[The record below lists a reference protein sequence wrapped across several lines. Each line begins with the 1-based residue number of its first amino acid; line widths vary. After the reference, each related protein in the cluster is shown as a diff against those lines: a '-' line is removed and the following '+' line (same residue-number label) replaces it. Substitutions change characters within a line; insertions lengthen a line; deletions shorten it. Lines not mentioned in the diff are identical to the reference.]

1 MSQAFGS
8 GKGGT
13 SCGDAHSVRMR
24 SLPFRDGCGV
34 NEPRP
39 AMQLPRGVI
48 ATLRTRR
55 FPANGAA
62 LRRRLGACLTRW
74 RKWAGDRVSRPATN
88 LRSNDELLVTVT
100 DTGDQDSC
108 GRKRS
113 ASISAARARLV
124 SASHAALRRRRL
136 CPLAGTRRGE
146 PGH

>member
-13 SCGDAHSVRMR
+13 SCGDAHSALVR
-24 SLPFRDGCGV
+24 SLSFRDGCGV

-39 AMQLPRGVI
+39 ATQLPRELVV
-48 ATLRTRR
+48 TFRLRR

-62 LRRRLGACLTRW
+62 LRRRLEGCLTRW
-74 RKWAGDRVSRPATN
+74 RKWAGDSVNRSTANSRGI
-88 LRSNDELLVTVT
+88 DELSVTVT
-100 DTGDQDSC
+100 DTGDQDDR
-108 GRKRS
+108 GRRSS
-113 ASISAARARLV
+113 ASFSAARARLV
-124 SASHAALRRRRL
+124 SVRHAALRRRRL